1 MISAVFDAKKI
12 APNLWLV
19 IGTLIF
25 ELQIQ
30 FWFGTKKFTQMLKVL
45 RQETL
50 KLLPMDTALQRS
62 DEALKAM
69 EASMGTHQVTM

>member
-1 MISAVFDAKKI
+1 MNF
-12 APNLWLV
+12 P
-19 IGTLIF
+19 
-25 ELQIQ
+25 
-30 FWFGTKKFTQMLKVL
+30 QMLKLL

-69 EASMGTHQVTM
+69 EASMGTHPGHYVEVCSTPPYAS

>member
-1 MISAVFDAKKI
+1 MNF
-12 APNLWLV
+12 P
-19 IGTLIF
+19 
-25 ELQIQ
+25 
-30 FWFGTKKFTQMLKVL
+30 QMLKLL

-69 EASMGTHQVTM
+69 EASMGTHPGPPEDRNGSSQRFMNSLG

>member
-1 MISAVFDAKKI
+1 MNF
-12 APNLWLV
+12 PL
-19 IGTLIF
+19 
-25 ELQIQ
+25 
-30 FWFGTKKFTQMLKVL
+30 MLKLL

-69 EASMGTHQVTM
+69 EASMGTHPGHYVEVCSTPQYASRR